1 MLAWLESLTVLEQVL
16 LYIAIPATLLLLLQT
31 ILLLVG
37 LGGEQEANADS
48 PEGSALL
55 DADASHDFLDLDGD
69 GVPDAPADF
78 DLHDGDLHC
87 DVCSDAHA
95 GDIHWEDVHSGDFHD
110 GDAHAD
116 HAHHGEGNAGP
127 LHILTLRGIVAFLTL
142 FGWSGLLFCQ
152 IGLHWLLAL
161 FLAVQIGII
170 GMVAVAFILREALR
184 LQSDGTL
191 DIRNALGQPGT
202 VYLTIPAERTG
213 PGKVNVLVQEQ
224 MREFEAVTE
233 EETPI
238 LTGADVFVIGITQGD
253 TLIVRPLI
261 IENNNI

>member
-1 MLAWLESLTVLEQVL
+1 MLAWFESLTVLEQIL
-16 LYIAIPATLLLLLQT
+16 LYVAIPATLLLLIQT
-31 ILLLVG
+31 VLLFIG
-37 LGGEQEANADS
+37 MGGEHETGADS

-69 GVPDAPADF
+69 GTPDTPVDL
-78 DLHDGDLHC
+78 DLHEADLHC
-87 DVCSDAHA
+87 DMCGADHA
-95 GDIHWEDVHSGDFHD
+95 GDIHFDDVHSGDLHD
-110 GDAHAD
+110 GNAPAD

-152 IGLHWLLAL
+152 MDIHWLLAL

-191 DIRNALGQPGT
+191 DIRNALGQAGA
-202 VYLTIPAERTG
+202 VYLTVPARRTG
-213 PGKVNVLVQEQ
+213 LGKVNVLVQEQ

-233 EETPI
+233 EEDPI
-238 LTGADVFVIGITQGD
+238 PTGADVFVIGITQGD
-253 TLIVRPLI
+253 TLIVRPL
-261 IENNNI
+261 